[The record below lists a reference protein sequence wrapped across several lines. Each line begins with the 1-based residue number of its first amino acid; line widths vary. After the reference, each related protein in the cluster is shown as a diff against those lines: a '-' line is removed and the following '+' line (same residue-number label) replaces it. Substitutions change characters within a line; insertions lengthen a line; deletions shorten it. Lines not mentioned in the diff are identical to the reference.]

1 VRGDARRLNGED
13 GFRPSS
19 SDRDHWYADS
29 HVICS
34 QRLSFG
40 AIKVRLT
47 NQTIW
52 PILPPMLNSQV
63 RRLLDAY
70 PAIYLA
76 CHRQHLR
83 ENEGG
88 KVITERQASVL
99 NHLHATRPTSLSKLA
114 EHMGVGR
121 STMSIAATRLTREGY
136 IARCRDKHD
145 GRSVGLTLTSAGM
158 RIKEQNTVL
167 DAELMKEMFLLM
179 SSRELESALHGIES
193 LAKYAKILLRR
204 RSRGRRP

>member
-1 VRGDARRLNGED
+1 MVSESLFIRPRSLVRRQPCHLQPATVIRGYK
-13 GFRPSS
+13 SS
-19 SDRDHWYADS
+19 FDKSNNLAD
-29 HVICS
+29 
-34 QRLSFG
+34 
-40 AIKVRLT
+40 
-47 NQTIW
+47 
-52 PILPPMLNSQV
+52 PPPMLNSQV

-121 STMSIAATRLTREGY
+121 STMSITATRLTREGY

-145 GRSVGLTLTSAGM
+145 GRSVGLTLTSAGV

-179 SSRELESALHGIES
+179 PSRELEIALHGIES